1 MWLEIGCAALA
12 LLQIITLAVLWRQS
26 RRIERMLGGRQS
38 ESGVPELLLINAL
51 NKIDHRLGVLEARTQ
66 PQPQQPPEAPR
77 RSVEIRATQMAM
89 PVGGQHVVAHNYELA
104 QQLAREGSDLE
115 QLMTRCGL
123 SHNEAE
129 LVQRLYAKRA

>member
-1 MWLEIGCAALA
+1 MWLELGIAALA
-12 LLQIITLAVLWRQS
+12 LTQVVTLLVLWRQN
-26 RRIERMLGGRQS
+26 RRIERMLSGRQS

-51 NKIDHRLGVLEARTQ
+51 NKVDHRLGVLEARTQ
-66 PQPQQPPEAPR
+66 QPAEAPR
-77 RSVEIRATQMAM
+77 RSVEIRPTQMAM
-89 PVGGQHVVAHNYELA
+89 PVGGQHVAQHNYELA

-123 SHNEAE
+123 SRNEAE

>member
-1 MWLEIGCAALA
+1 MWLEVAVAALA
-12 LLQIITLAVLWRQS
+12 VLQIGTLALLWRQG
-26 RRIERMLGGRQS
+26 RRIERMLAGRHN
-38 ESGVPELLLINAL
+38 ESGSVPELLLINAL

-66 PQPQQPPEAPR
+66 QVDVPR

-89 PVGGQHVVAHNYELA
+89 PTTGQHVVAHNYELA

-123 SHNEAE
+123 SRNEAE
-129 LVQRLYAKRA
+129 LVLRLHAKRA

>member
-1 MWLEIGCAALA
+1 MWLELACAALA
-12 LLQIITLAVLWRQS
+12 LLQVVTLALLWRQG
-26 RRIERMLGGRQS
+26 RRIERMLAGRQG

-51 NKIDHRLGVLEARTQ
+51 NKVDHRLGVLEACS
-66 PQPQQPPEAPR
+66 QQQAEAPR
-77 RSVEIRATQMAM
+77 RSVEIRPTQMAM
-89 PVGGQHVVAHNYELA
+89 PASGQHVVAHNYELA

-123 SHNEAE
+123 SRNEAE